1 MRNRAWRRY
10 TKDKIFKY
18 RLLRV
23 IKRYGSETIRS
34 TLDSS
39 YYYKLKKHSSE
50 FSYCSWGWGKHKKR
64 AILKEELY
72 KELNYDY

>member
-10 TKDKIFKY
+10 TKDKIFKD

-34 TLDSS
+34 TLDSR
-39 YYYKLKKHSSE
+39 YYYKLKNIVRS
-50 FSYCSWGWGKHKKR
+50 FLIVVGVGVNIKK
-64 AILKEELY
+64 ELY
-72 KELNYDY
+72 